1 MEEKLFILPAIPGSA
16 SRIVQPNPHLT
27 YKIGLPYTLIVKK
40 KILIRHP
47 ARIPQRLLP
56 LLHILVKT
64 LIHGTADAGES
75 LNNSFSTVFLV
86 KGSLPDADFLKKTV
100 AA

>member
-1 MEEKLFILPAIPGSA
+1 MNGGKLFILPAIPGSA

-56 LLHILVKT
+56 LLRILVKT
-64 LIHGTADAGES
+64 LIHGTADAGKS
-75 LNNSFSTVFLV
+75 LNNSFSFSCSDCTAPV
-86 KGSLPDADFLKKTV
+86 SAT
-100 AA
+100 